1 MGKSHAGRLR
11 DRLMASTIRIRSQRF
26 EGFIEIKVL
35 ISHPME
41 NGRNRDA
48 NGQLIPTH
56 FIRELIIALND
67 KALINANLGGSM
79 SKDPF
84 FTFRLKNIASGDRI
98 KVRWLDNLEFS
109 DTAEHLIE

>member
-1 MGKSHAGRLR
+1 
-11 DRLMASTIRIRSQRF
+11 
-26 EGFIEIKVL
+26 
-35 ISHPME
+35 
-41 NGRNRDA
+41 
-48 NGQLIPTH
+48 
-56 FIRELIIALND
+56 LND